1 MCAYWG
7 ETMSDFGKKLDEA
20 TIQNNFVFG
29 KTMELYPDL
38 CRRLLEI
45 ILNIEIAK
53 IQYPEREKTIESRS
67 DGKGI
72 RLDVYVEDANEERWF
87 DVEMQVADSANL
99 AKRMRY
105 YQGLIDLDKLKRGQH
120 YGELGKSFII
130 FICPFDH
137 FKRGRHVYTF
147 RERCD
152 QDTALVLDDGATK
165 IFLSTKGSRA
175 DVTSELKE
183 FLDYV
188 DRGIIVG
195 DFVKELSRAVES
207 VKRNEKVRHDFM
219 TLQMYLLEHE
229 LETAQR
235 RSEEIA
241 LRLIRR
247 GRPIEEIHEDT
258 DIPLQRLRELARS
271 NTARREIKSES
282 QDEAVLT

>member
-45 ILNIEIAK
+45 IFNIEIAK
-53 IQYPEREKTIESRS
+53 IQYPEREKTIEARS

-137 FKRGRHVYTF
+137 FKQGRHVYTF

-152 QDTALVLDDGATK
+152 QDTALVLEQQK
-165 IFLSTKGSRA
+165 F
-175 DVTSELKE
+175 
-183 FLDYV
+183 F
-188 DRGIIVG
+188 
-195 DFVKELSRAVES
+195 
-207 VKRNEKVRHDFM
+207 
-219 TLQMYLLEHE
+219 
-229 LETAQR
+229 
-235 RSEEIA
+235 
-241 LRLIRR
+241 
-247 GRPIEEIHEDT
+247 
-258 DIPLQRLRELARS
+258 
-271 NTARREIKSES
+271 
-282 QDEAVLT
+282 

>member
-1 MCAYWG
+1 MEGLNLRLRLLELDNNATADFQRKKLSLEVAINKLQAEIKAFELVKLTAEKNLAEPERSDEEKKINAHLNSCLEFGLCAYWG

-53 IQYPEREKTIESRS
+53 IQYPEREKTIEARS

-137 FKRGRHVYTF
+137 FKQGRHVYTF

-152 QDTALVLDDGATK
+152 QDTALVLEQQK
-165 IFLSTKGSRA
+165 F
-175 DVTSELKE
+175 
-183 FLDYV
+183 F
-188 DRGIIVG
+188 
-195 DFVKELSRAVES
+195 
-207 VKRNEKVRHDFM
+207 
-219 TLQMYLLEHE
+219 
-229 LETAQR
+229 
-235 RSEEIA
+235 
-241 LRLIRR
+241 
-247 GRPIEEIHEDT
+247 
-258 DIPLQRLRELARS
+258 
-271 NTARREIKSES
+271 
-282 QDEAVLT
+282 

>member
-1 MCAYWG
+1 MPDWEKA
-7 ETMSDFGKKLDEA
+7 LDDA

-130 FICPFDH
+130 FICPFDY
-137 FKRGRHVYTF
+137 FKQGRHVYTF

-152 QDTALVLDDGATK
+152 QDTAFVLEQQK
-165 IFLSTKGSRA
+165 F
-175 DVTSELKE
+175 
-183 FLDYV
+183 F
-188 DRGIIVG
+188 
-195 DFVKELSRAVES
+195 
-207 VKRNEKVRHDFM
+207 
-219 TLQMYLLEHE
+219 
-229 LETAQR
+229 
-235 RSEEIA
+235 
-241 LRLIRR
+241 
-247 GRPIEEIHEDT
+247 
-258 DIPLQRLRELARS
+258 
-271 NTARREIKSES
+271 
-282 QDEAVLT
+282 

>member
-1 MCAYWG
+1 M
-7 ETMSDFGKKLDEA
+7 
-20 TIQNNFVFG
+20 
-29 KTMELYPDL
+29 
-38 CRRLLEI
+38 
-45 ILNIEIAK
+45 
-53 IQYPEREKTIESRS
+53 
-67 DGKGI
+67 
-72 RLDVYVEDANEERWF
+72 
-87 DVEMQVADSANL
+87 
-99 AKRMRY
+99 
-105 YQGLIDLDKLKRGQH
+105 
-120 YGELGKSFII
+120 
-130 FICPFDH
+130 
-137 FKRGRHVYTF
+137 
-147 RERCD
+147 
-152 QDTALVLDDGATK
+152 
-165 IFLSTKGSRA
+165 STKGSRA
-175 DVTSELKE
+175 DVASELKE

-188 DRGIIVG
+188 VRGIIVG

>member
-1 MCAYWG
+1 MPDWEKA
-7 ETMSDFGKKLDEA
+7 LDDA

-53 IQYPEREKTIESRS
+53 IQYPEREKTIEARS

-120 YGELGKSFII
+120 YGKLGKSFII
-130 FICPFDH
+130 FICPFDY
-137 FKRGRHVYTF
+137 FKQGRHVYTF

-152 QDTALVLDDGATK
+152 QDTALVLEQQKFFWAPK
-165 IFLSTKGSRA
+165 AVVRMLHLSLKNFLITLTEESS
-175 DVTSELKE
+175 L
-183 FLDYV
+183 
-188 DRGIIVG
+188 GI
-195 DFVKELSRAVES
+195 LSKNYQE
-207 VKRNEKVRHDFM
+207 
-219 TLQMYLLEHE
+219 Q
-229 LETAQR
+229 
-235 RSEEIA
+235 
-241 LRLIRR
+241 
-247 GRPIEEIHEDT
+247 
-258 DIPLQRLRELARS
+258 
-271 NTARREIKSES
+271 
-282 QDEAVLT
+282 